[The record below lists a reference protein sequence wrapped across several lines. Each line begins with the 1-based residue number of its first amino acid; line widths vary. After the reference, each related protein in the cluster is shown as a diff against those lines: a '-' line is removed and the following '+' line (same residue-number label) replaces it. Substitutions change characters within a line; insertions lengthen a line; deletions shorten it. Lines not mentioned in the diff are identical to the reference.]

1 MFTRDKLK
9 ILYGVCYI
17 ALLILLV
24 SIWVKYSI
32 PWWKFITPFVLLVIV
47 TRTLRL
53 FSLADGMVHQ
63 HLHQTLKAKHDK
75 WDLITDKVLG
85 HTLKKSN
92 KRYKVKKK
100 RKK

>member
-24 SIWVKYSI
+24 SIWVKHSI
-32 PWWKFITPFVLLVIV
+32 PWWKFVTPLVLLVMM
-47 TRTLRL
+47 TRALRL

-63 HLHQTLKAKHDK
+63 HLHQTLKTKHDQ

-85 HTLKKSN
+85 HTHKKSD
-92 KRYKVKKK
+92 KRYKVK
-100 RKK
+100 RKKKK